1 MRTAIPALA
10 RAALLAAVL
19 GARAAAAVPLPT
31 LAFDPQVPP
40 PSAWAGFHV
49 GTEVFGVSGRGGAR
63 GGFGGGAFVGYDRA
77 YQNNVLV
84 SLEGST
90 GTVPLA
96 FGPERIRGFDYA
108 AADLTLGYDMGRVV
122 PFLAT
127 GVVLARP
134 RLGPGFPGSGG
145 TGSFNALVN
154 GPGLEA
160 AGRVGAG
167 VTIAVTDNLHFGL
180 GVSVSHGRGLL
191 AP

>member
-1 MRTAIPALA
+1 MRAAIPALA
-10 RAALLAAVL
+10 RAVLLAAVL
-19 GARAAAAVPLPT
+19 GVRPAPAAPLPT
-31 LAFDPQVPP
+31 LALDPQVPA
-40 PSAWAGFHV
+40 PSAWAGFRV

-63 GGFGGGAFVGYDRA
+63 GGFGGVAFAGYNRA

-96 FGPERIRGFDYA
+96 FGPGRIRAFDYA

-122 PFLAT
+122 LFLAT

-134 RLGPGFPGSGG
+134 RLGPGFPGFGG
-145 TGSFNALVN
+145 TESFNALVN

-167 VTIAVTDNLHFGL
+167 VTVEVTDNLHLGL